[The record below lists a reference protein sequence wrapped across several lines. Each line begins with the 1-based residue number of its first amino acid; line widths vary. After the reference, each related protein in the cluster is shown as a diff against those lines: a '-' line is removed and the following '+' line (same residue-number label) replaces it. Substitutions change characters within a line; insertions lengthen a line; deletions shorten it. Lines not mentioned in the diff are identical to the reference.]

1 MKHKLQPGD
10 IITLRGNPLD
20 EQLGQSRD
28 TTREYAITETSTNI
42 PCGSG
47 QTVKITGHDGWI
59 DSAWCKLERK
69 HWQAYKNNNSPPTP

>member
-10 IITLRGNPLD
+10 IITLRGAPSD
-20 EQLGQSRD
+20 EHIPKEQRLD
-28 TTREYAITETSTNI
+28 TTREYTITQTSTQI

-47 QTVKITGHDGWI
+47 QAIKIAGHDGWI

-69 HWQAYKNNNSPPTP
+69 HWQAYKG